1 MTKEEIKESVSMK
14 DILFQCGL
22 QQPDRA
28 GFICCPF
35 HKGDREPSMK
45 IYAKDYHCY
54 GCGANG
60 DIFTFL
66 QEYCNITF
74 KEAFESLGGTYD
86 HAKSFS
92 GKVAVYKAQKAK
104 IMRQKQEERLKEKKK
119 LNNVLISIYS
129 EWIRKSEP
137 FSDVWCDCYKA
148 LEYQLY
154 VYECLNE
161 KR

>member
-1 MTKEEIKESVSMK
+1 MTKEEIKERVSMR
-14 DILFQCGL
+14 DILYRCGL
-22 QQPDRA
+22 PQPNRA

-45 IYAKDYHCY
+45 IYEKDYNCY

-66 QEYCNITF
+66 QGYCNITF

-92 GKVAVYKAQKAK
+92 GKVAVYKMQKARL
-104 IMRQKQEERLKEKKK
+104 MREKREGKLKEKRR
-119 LNNVLISIYS
+119 LNNTLIAIY
-129 EWIRKSEP
+129 I
-137 FSDVWCDCYKA
+137 
-148 LEYQLY
+148 
-154 VYECLNE
+154 
-161 KR
+161 